1 MAVYAFEEFVP
12 VVHETA
18 FVHPQAA
25 VTGNVTIGR
34 DVYVGPGA
42 AIRGDWGGVVV
53 EDGCNVQENCTVHM
67 FPGVTVVLEEGA
79 HVGHGAVV
87 HGARLGRNCLIGMNA
102 VVMDRATIGA
112 GSVVGA
118 LAFVPADMQVPE
130 RSLVVG
136 NPARVVKPVGDE
148 MLAWKT
154 AGTRLYQALPA
165 RLHAGL
171 RPAEPLRALTPAQEE
186 ERARRA
192 AEMTARY
199 RTWNET
205 RGA

>member
-112 GSVVGA
+112 GSIVGA

>member
-42 AIRGDWGGVVV
+42 AVRGDWGGIVV

-67 FPGVTVVLEEGA
+67 FPGVTVVLEAGA

-102 VVMDRATIGA
+102 VVMDRATVGA
-112 GSVVGA
+112 GSIVGA
-118 LAFVPADMQVPE
+118 LAFVPADMQIPE

-136 NPARVVKPVGDE
+136 NPARVVKPVSDE

-154 AGTRLYQALPA
+154 DGTRLYQALPA
-165 RLHAGL
+165 RLHAAL

-186 ERARRA
+186 ERARRT